1 MITAGVNVIH
11 GEEGTGFDGNE
22 QGVLNALVKINASNR
37 LGFWLNGDWAYD
49 DDLDTNAWGVA
60 AAGRFGI
67 TERTG
72 IALRGEYVADV
83 DGALGFVGLN
93 DPFDIDG
100 DGFNDEQLSF
110 TGIETW
116 GITAT
121 VDHLLTDNLM
131 IRAEARY
138 DDIDKDDTDNEEF
151 FENSRDLESSQ
162 ITVGAEVIYN
172 FNKFGGE

>member
-1 MITAGVNVIH
+1 M
-11 GEEGTGFDGNE
+11 
-22 QGVLNALVKINASNR
+22 
-37 LGFWLNGDWAYD
+37 
-49 DDLDTNAWGVA
+49 DTNAWGIA

-72 IALRGEYVADV
+72 FSLRGEYVADV
-83 DGALGFVGLN
+83 DGALGFVGIN

-131 IRAEARY
+131 VRAEARY
-138 DDIDKDDTDNEEF
+138 DDINKDDTDNDEF
-151 FENSRDLESSQ
+151 FENSRDLKQNQ

>member
-1 MITAGVNVIH
+1 M
-11 GEEGTGFDGNE
+11 
-22 QGVLNALVKINASNR
+22 
-37 LGFWLNGDWAYD
+37 
-49 DDLDTNAWGVA
+49 A

-83 DGALGFVGLN
+83 DGYLAFNGLNFVGNLPATN
-93 DPFDIDG
+93 QPVYAFVP
-100 DGFNDEQLSF
+100 
-110 TGIETW
+110 TGIEVW

-121 VDHLLTDNLM
+121 VDHLLTDHLM

-138 DDIDKDDTDNEEF
+138 DNIDKDNTPNDEF
-151 FENSRDLESSQ
+151 FEDSVGNFDNDQ
-162 ITVGAEVIYN
+162 IVVGAEVIYN